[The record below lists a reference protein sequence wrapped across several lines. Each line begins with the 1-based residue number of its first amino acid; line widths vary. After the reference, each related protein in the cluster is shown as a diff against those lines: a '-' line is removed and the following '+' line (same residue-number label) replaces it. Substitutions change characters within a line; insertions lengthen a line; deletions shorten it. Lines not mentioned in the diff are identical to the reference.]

1 MQRGNQKNA
10 RGCCN
15 SNRKKREECTKD
27 DFHGTDSNLRFPR
40 FQGFAPPSLVR
51 VRELCQFLKLGGV
64 AGGTVFLGG
73 TGRFGALVA
82 APNEVPRVDRLVLT
96 NLVDNVY
103 EIFAKGGK
111 IGLVTVTRN
120 TLPFP
125 YGSEATY

>member
-1 MQRGNQKNA
+1 
-10 RGCCN
+10 
-15 SNRKKREECTKD
+15 
-27 DFHGTDSNLRFPR
+27 
-40 FQGFAPPSLVR
+40 
-51 VRELCQFLKLGGV
+51 
-64 AGGTVFLGG
+64 VFLGG